1 MDGRVLKREDS
12 HRIQLLI
19 CRITDADF
27 AIVDEAYPYVAQRL
41 LCDDS
46 PRLQD
51 ALRYM
56 VRIASHNHRM
66 PFQCWR
72 IV

>member
-1 MDGRVLKREDS
+1 MKCEDS
-12 HRIQLLI
+12 YRIKLLI
-19 CRITDADF
+19 CRITDTDF

-56 VRIASHNHRM
+56 VRIASYDHHM
-66 PFQCWR
+66 PFQC
-72 IV
+72 